1 MEIKFIKLLLILVF
15 VNPIS
20 GKDWII
26 SPSSNAQE
34 EIQEALILA
43 EPGDQVLLT
52 KGIYNLNHGL
62 SLDIDNVSILGA
74 GMYETC
80 LLYTSPS
87 PRDRG

>member
-1 MEIKFIKLLLILVF
+1 MAIKFIKLLLILFF

-26 SPSSNAQE
+26 SPSNNAQE

-62 SLDIDNVSILGA
+62 SLDIDNVLKIIERTYLVLKKEVA
-74 GMYETC
+74 
-80 LLYTSPS
+80 
-87 PRDRG
+87 